1 MDTFQTLGIEIPP
14 GIQEKLVWRLGNS
27 KGDLEMEGKDSQHEI
42 PLACE
47 GENLQ
52 DWALG
57 TLLAPL
63 PRHVAGCSRLLGPV
77 A

>member
-14 GIQEKLVWRLGNS
+14 GLQEKLVQRLGNS
-27 KGDLEMEGKDSQHEI
+27 MGDLEMEGKDSQREI
-42 PLACE
+42 PPACE

-63 PRHVAGCSRLLGPV
+63 PRRVAGCSCLLGPE